1 MDEFELIERFFAAP
15 ATAGDNVTI
24 GIGDDGAVTQ
34 PDPGAELVIATDMLV
49 EGTHFPAGT
58 PAHVLGHRCLAVN
71 LSDLAAMGAKPAWC
85 TLAISLPTGSADW
98 VREFA
103 AGFMQLAAEHGVAL
117 IGGDTVRGPLSMT
130 VTVQGQVPAGTA
142 IRRDGAGPD
151 EGIYVTG
158 RIGAAAAGLA
168 LLQERVE
175 PVDSNHE
182 LVRDFYY
189 PVPRVVEG
197 LALRGIATA
206 MIDVSDGLHVDL
218 KHLLSASGLGAILDV
233 EKIQPAPTAV
243 EQFGVEHALEFALT
257 GGDDYELCFT
267 VPAGR
272 EQALRDA
279 AGAWGCDIHQ
289 LGRTRAE
296 SNIEWRRHGADYTVS
311 QATFRHFSGGVT

>member
-15 ATAGDNVTI
+15 AHARNDVTI

-34 PDPGAELVIATDMLV
+34 PDPGAELVVATDMVV

-58 PAHVLGHRCLAVN
+58 PAHALGHRCLAVN

-130 VTVQGQVPAGTA
+130 VTVHGQIPAGTA

-151 EGIYVTG
+151 ESIYVTG
-158 RIGAAAAGLA
+158 QPGAAAAGLA
-168 LLQERVE
+168 LLQEAVE
-175 PVDSNHE
+175 PFESKHE
-182 LVRDFYY
+182 LVRRFYY
-189 PVPRVVEG
+189 PEPRVVEG

-218 KHLLSASGLGAILDV
+218 KHLLSASGLGATLDV

-243 EQFGVEHALEFALT
+243 GQFGGERALEFALA

-267 VPAGR
+267 VPAER
-272 EQALRDA
+272 EQALRDI
-279 AGAWGCDIHQ
+279 AGDWDCDVHR
-289 LGRTRAE
+289 LGRTRAK
-296 SNIEWRRHGADYTVS
+296 SNIEWRRHGADYTVP
-311 QATFRHFSGGVT
+311 QATFRHFAESTT

>member
-15 ATAGDNVTI
+15 AHIRNDVSI

-34 PDPGAELVIATDMLV
+34 PDPGAELVVATDMIV

-58 PAHVLGHRCLAVN
+58 PAHALGHRCLAVN

-85 TLAISLPTGSADW
+85 TLAISLPTGSSDW

-103 AGFMQLAAEHGVAL
+103 AGFMQLAAQHDVAL

-130 VTVQGQVPAGTA
+130 VTVHGQIPAGTA

-151 EGIYVTG
+151 QSIYVTG
-158 RIGAAAAGLA
+158 QPGAAAAGLA
-168 LLQERVE
+168 LLQARVE
-175 PVDSNHE
+175 PVDLNHE
-182 LVRDFYY
+182 LVRGFYY
-189 PVPRVVEG
+189 PEPRVVEG
-197 LALRGIATA
+197 LGLRGIATA

-218 KHLLSASGLGAILDV
+218 KHLLSASGLGAMLDV
-233 EKIQPAPTAV
+233 GKIRPAPTTV
-243 EQFGVEHALEFALT
+243 EQFGVGRALEFALT

-267 VPAGR
+267 VPAAR
-272 EQALRDA
+272 EQALRDV
-279 AGAWGCDIHQ
+279 AGDWDCDIHH

-296 SNIEWRRHGADYTVS
+296 SNIEWRWHGADYTVP
-311 QATFRHFSGGVT
+311 QATFSHFSESAT